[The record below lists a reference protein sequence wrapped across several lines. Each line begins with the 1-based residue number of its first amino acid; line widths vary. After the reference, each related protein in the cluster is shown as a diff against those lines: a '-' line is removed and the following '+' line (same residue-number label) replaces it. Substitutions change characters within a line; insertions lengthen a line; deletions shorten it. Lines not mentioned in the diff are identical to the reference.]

1 MKKGTFKT
9 HLICL
14 LVTLLLGAGIFYVTL
29 PALNIHSGG
38 LLAFIISLCVCYGA
52 VFLIQ
57 VANMKVMEVKMKVG
71 PKGHTVQINGIPTTL
86 KVLAG
91 IIVLCILVGV
101 IGSLVGAQIFNA
113 KRYRDLLKVEEGDF
127 STDVSAITYDNIP
140 RLDSGSAMRL
150 GDRKMGELS
159 DMVSQFDVMD
169 NYTQINYKGRP
180 VRVTPLAY
188 VDVFKWLSNVKDG
201 VPGYLMIDMVTQEV
215 DLIRLE
221 EGMKYSTAEHFGR
234 NLARHLRFQFPTK
247 IFADQTF
254 EVDENGTPFWICPTY
269 EYKIGLYSGKD
280 IDGAV
285 LVNAVTGE
293 STYYAVSEIPS
304 WVDRVYN
311 AALIIEQYDYYGTL
325 INGFWNSVFA
335 QKDCRVT
342 TDGYNYMAQ
351 GDDVYMYTGVTS
363 MAADESNIGFILCN
377 QRTKETKFYAVPGA
391 EEYSAMNSA
400 QGQVQE
406 MRYTATFPLLLNI
419 AEEPTYFVAL
429 KDAAELVKMYAM
441 VNVQQYQIV
450 VAADTVEECERLY
463 VAKLAENGLLE
474 EVPEDLSGHTTVTG
488 AITSIRSAVVGGNT
502 CYYYQ
507 LDNAPA
513 TYALSVATDERAVI
527 LNMGDTVTFTY
538 DQKETDAILTV
549 LKLN

>member
-1 MKKGTFKT
+1 MKNGTFKT
-9 HLICL
+9 HLIAAA
-14 LVTLLLGAGIFYVTL
+14 VTLLFGAVNFYVTL
-29 PALNIHSGG
+29 PALNIHSAG
-38 LLAFIISLCVCYGA
+38 LLGFIISLCVAYG
-52 VFLIQ
+52 VVYLLCTLRQGVSQIQ
-57 VANMKVMEVKMKVG
+57 SNK
-71 PKGHTVQINGIPTTL
+71 HFTVPATV
-86 KVLAG
+86 KVLLG
-91 IIVLCILVGV
+91 IVALCIVVGI

-113 KRYRDLLKVEEGDF
+113 KRYRELLTVEEGNF
-127 STDVSAITYDNIP
+127 TEDVSQITYDNIP
-140 RLDSGSAMRL
+140 RLDSASAKKL

-169 NYTQINYKGRP
+169 DYTQINYQGRP

-188 VDVFKWLSNVKDG
+188 VDVFKWLSNVSDG
-201 VPGYLMIDMVTQEV
+201 IPGYLMIDMVTQDV
-215 DLIRLE
+215 QLIRLE

-234 NLARHLRFQFPTK
+234 NLTRHLRFQYPTK
-247 IFADQTF
+247 IFADETF
-254 EVDENGTPFWICPTY
+254 EVDESGTPFWICPTY
-269 EYKIGLYSGKD
+269 EFKIGLYGGRD
-280 IDGAV
+280 IEGAV
-285 LVNAVTGE
+285 LVNAITGE
-293 STYYAVSEIPS
+293 STYYPVSEIPS

-311 AALIIEQYDYYGTL
+311 AELIIEQYDYYGTL
-325 INGFWNSVFA
+325 INGFWNSIFA

-363 MAADESNIGFILCN
+363 MAADESNIGFILSN

-419 AEEPTYFVAL
+419 ADEPTYFVAL

-450 VAADTVEECERLY
+450 VAANTVEECERLY
-463 VAKLAENGLLE
+463 IERLSDGGLITE
-474 EVPEDLSGHTTVTG
+474 APEDLTGQVKVTG
-488 AITSIRSAVVGGNT
+488 TITDIRSAVVGGNT

-507 LDNAPA
+507 LNSIEG
-513 TYALSVATDERAVI
+513 TFALSVSTDQRAVI
-527 LNMGDTVTFTY
+527 LNVGDTVTFTY
-538 DQKETDAILTV
+538 NEKNTGEITPV
-549 LKLN
+549 LKLEK